1 MYSFIFGISRST
13 KRVISLFIDIILLI
27 SSFFLAYW
35 TRLGGIVAFDN
46 TEIWMTLLCTIL
58 ITLFTFIK
66 LGLYRAVLRYISFKA
81 LAMVAGGLLFQL
93 LALFSFLSSS
103 VRIYLELFLL
113 FIFLMY
119 SCYVVVQGC

>member
-1 MYSFIFGISRST
+1 MMYSFIFGMSRST

-81 LAMVAGGLLFQL
+81 LAMVAGGAFVSAVSLIF
-93 LALFSFLSSS
+93 FSFFIGSDIPRT
-103 VRIYLELFLL
+103 VPIIYFSYVFL
-113 FIFLMY
+113 
-119 SCYVVVQGC
+119 V